1 MTGRLYAV
9 GGAEDHERN
18 PVVLETFLRL
28 CGGREAHVAVVTAA
42 AEDGERAWQRYQ
54 NTFRRLGA
62 ESVFWGDEGGPDA
75 DWWPAV
81 TGIWLAGG
89 DQLRLCQRLD
99 TLGLLDRLRERYRSG
114 ATLAGTSAG
123 AAALSEVMI
132 AGGSARH
139 PHDVAGVQLA
149 RGLGFWPDAIIDQH
163 FSQRGRLARL
173 LAAILAHPNHYGI
186 GIDEDTAVLT
196 DPTRQT
202 VTCIGH
208 GTVSLVV
215 AATASDARAAN
226 GEPSLFVPGLQLW
239 FLTPGATW
247 RRVQEL
253 VP

>member
-9 GGAEDHERN
+9 GGAEDHDRD

-42 AEDGERAWQRYQ
+42 AQDGERTWFRYW
-54 NTFRRLGA
+54 NTFRKLGA
-62 ESVFWGDEGGPDA
+62 DSVLWADADGPRA
-75 DWWPAV
+75 DWWPTV

-99 TLGLLDRLRERYRSG
+99 ALALTDRLRERYRSG
-114 ATLAGTSAG
+114 CTLGGTSAG

-139 PHDVAGVQLA
+139 PHDWAGIHMA
-149 RGLGFWPDAIIDQH
+149 RGLGLWPDAIIDQH

-173 LAAILAHPNHYGI
+173 LAAILAHPDHWGI
-186 GIDEDTAVLT
+186 GIDEDTAVLA
-196 DPTRQT
+196 DPSRQT
-202 VTCIGH
+202 VTCVGR
-208 GTVSLVV
+208 GTVSVV
-215 AATASDARAAN
+215 QAAASARSTAV
-226 GEPSLFVPGLQLW
+226 GEACRLAPGLQLR
-239 FLTPGATW
+239 FLTHGVTW
-247 RRVQEL
+247 RRVEEL